1 MAEVCTI
8 VISQGKGG
16 RFSGDQGREVAD
28 TAEEEDKECGEGPS
42 CKWKNGVTFGVDL
55 FFADVVMQ
63 KVEMDSCGEPGL

>member
-42 CKWKNGVTFGVDL
+42 CKWKNGVICGVGI
-55 FFADVVMQ
+55 FADVVIQ
-63 KVEMDSCGEPGL
+63 KVREV